1 MNKLLFSFLPLIL
14 TVLLASCTS
23 EQTPKH
29 GKFKRNPEVFRK
41 LKDYSLQL
49 SLLSSKRE
57 FYAGDSQVVL
67 TFALKN
73 TGVRPVTIYEWHTY
87 EAANV
92 NLYFRAGNADAAEK
106 ASDWQ
111 LSRSYD
117 PAKVNLSS
125 RSPLTLNPGN
135 NQAIIQIPAVFIR
148 DLRNASGKKKTY
160 TLRAVLNLNSV
171 TVQSEPTE
179 IWIK

>member
-1 MNKLLFSFLPLIL
+1 MNKWSAFLPLIL
-14 TVLLASCTS
+14 AVCLTSCNS
-23 EQTPKH
+23 ERAPKR
-29 GKFKRNPEVFRK
+29 GTFKRNPEVFHK

-57 FYAGDSQVVL
+57 FYAGDNQVVL

-92 NLYFRAGNADAAEK
+92 NLYFRPGSAETPAKDAE
-106 ASDWQ
+106 WT
-111 LSRSYD
+111 LSPSFD
-117 PAKVNLSS
+117 PAKVNMKS
-125 RSPLTLNPGN
+125 RSPLTLNPGSN
-135 NQAIIQIPAVFIR
+135 LALIQIPAPFIGK
-148 DLRNASGKKKTY
+148 LQNPSGKKQPY

-171 TVQSEPTE
+171 TVASEPTA